1 MVYYI
6 SHRAN
11 YNCAIKENSLN
22 GIKYCI
28 SKGLKMI
35 EIDIRLSKDNRIV
48 VFHDNNLQRLY
59 TNSEQINT
67 LNADYLWEYYNIPTL
82 DKVFRL
88 VKNKCKLYLDV
99 KGASMEIF
107 KYLDILIKKHI
118 KHRTINLKNIYVAAF
133 DINKVFFLKNNFLF
147 KVKKGI
153 ILEYDLDINKEKLKN
168 KIKSIFN
175 KNHYQNIETRIRFI
189 LDYIPKLDF
198 ISIDLLFLKF
208 LVSKKFI
215 FNNLEVFIWT
225 INSEKEIHEIKNIQL
240 KYKIS
245 IRGII
250 TDKPF
255 FMKKYFSFLKKKYY
269 YIT

>member
-28 SKGLKMI
+28 LKGLKMI

-59 TNSEQINT
+59 TNREQINT

-99 KGASMEIF
+99 KGDNTEIL

-133 DINKVFFLKNNFLF
+133 DINKVFFLKNNFFF

-153 ILEYDLDINKEKLKN
+153 ILEYNHNMDNNKEKIKN

-175 KNHYQNIETRIRFI
+175 RSYYQNIENRIRFI

-255 FMKKYFSFLKKKYY
+255 FMKNMLLF
-269 YIT
+269 